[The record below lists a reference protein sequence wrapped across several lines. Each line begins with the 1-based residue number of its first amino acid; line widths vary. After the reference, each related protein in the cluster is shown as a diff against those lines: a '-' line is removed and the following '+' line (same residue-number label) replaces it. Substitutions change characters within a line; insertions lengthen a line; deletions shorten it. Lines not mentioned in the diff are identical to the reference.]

1 MVLLPFPALYPPSP
15 PTTHARL
22 DLCTLNR
29 CVDNI
34 HTHNY
39 TTQQSEK
46 DSDDGGVRYRIR
58 IILADPDP
66 FSQIFTMY
74 LLHFAVLQ
82 IQIWYRK

>member
-46 DSDDGGVRYRIR
+46 DSDDGGPV
-58 IILADPDP
+58 
-66 FSQIFTMY
+66 
-74 LLHFAVLQ
+74 
-82 IQIWYRK
+82 